1 MIERALPPVPALSR
15 SARRRRGVG
24 RLPCRGLWVGRVA
37 LAEMIAEMRPNGD
50 AELAL
55 TLRTPTEP
63 PLPCPK
69 CERPMAAAL
78 LQGVA
83 VDDCATDG
91 VLDADELGE
100 VLRGAHEPPPA
111 PETSPLNSL
120 LSLFRQT

>member
-1 MIERALPPVPALSR
+1 
-15 SARRRRGVG
+15 
-24 RLPCRGLWVGRVA
+24 
-37 LAEMIAEMRPNGD
+37 MIAEMRPDGD

-63 PLPCPK
+63 PLPRPK

-91 VLDADELGE
+91 VWLDADELGE

-111 PETSPLNSL
+111 PETSPLDRL